1 VPTTTTSRRCIGSA
15 RFGIEPHEAPTSD
28 FPKQPSRKDGL
39 GRMCQEHWHAYT
51 SGLRKDALARKAGE
65 APANDESSSLSKV
78 TTAKPT
84 KATPTSKVERPS
96 QPSPKAAEVE
106 HAEALIAVVDAL
118 PADEHVKRVGDA
130 DVQTALQT
138 SAAARMSAD

>member
-1 VPTTTTSRRCIGSA
+1 MTTTMTTTTRRRCIGSA

-65 APANDESSSLSKV
+65 APANDEAHV
-78 TTAKPT
+78 AKAEGP
-84 KATPTSKVERPS
+84 KAMPPKSPAPRAERPS
-96 QPSPKAAEVE
+96 KP
-106 HAEALIAVVDAL
+106 
-118 PADEHVKRVGDA
+118 
-130 DVQTALQT
+130 
-138 SAAARMSAD
+138 